1 MLLSVIAAA
10 IREDRQWKKL
20 QSAMLKAM
28 AVSTPAPR
36 NIRLRL
42 RAWARLFS
50 VAYFTVVEVDDID
63 RDTMF
68 DLNLP
73 NVM

>member
-42 RAWARLFS
+42 RAWARLSALVFS
-50 VAYFTVVEVDDID
+50 SLLAWLSFSG
-63 RDTMF
+63 
-68 DLNLP
+68 NSALP
-73 NVM
+73 TSSS

>member
-28 AVSTPAPR
+28 AVSTPAP
-36 NIRLRL
+36 
-42 RAWARLFS
+42 
-50 VAYFTVVEVDDID
+50 
-63 RDTMF
+63 
-68 DLNLP
+68 
-73 NVM
+73 